1 MFARKLL
8 FLVIIF
14 GMSFSW
20 WVKVGLAQTYEETRL
35 TSNVADQTTP
45 RLYSS
50 NVIWLDWRNDAD
62 GNWVTGGGLDSKNKM
77 DVYLYDLISGTEKR
91 LTDDASLPTH
101 AEVTNGHVF
110 WLDAR
115 ADAPGLYAYSIL
127 EGTVS
132 LAATISTYSG
142 SADTAGNRLA
152 AWTDKAVYAISQLG
166 GIYYYDGATK
176 SAKKLVDAFVN
187 GLDFYDGKAV
197 WTNASIGASNV
208 YSYDIAIAQK
218 TQVTMDNSAAP
229 FDSNVSFNGNKII
242 WMAGGAQTQMKFFDT
257 FTGKVETLTV
267 APALRL
273 NPRVSGQKAVWSTFD
288 SDFGKYVA
296 DVYDFDAK
304 TIATVSQEQGLSPDV
319 DGLKVVFQSNR
330 NNNNDIYLIDLSK
343 VVAPVAPTLPV
354 EQPKN
359 APAGIVSGD
368 LIKGSM
374 AAVYYFG
381 ADGKRYVFPNNKCYN
396 TWYADFSKVK
406 KISDADLAEIE
417 IGGNVTYRPGAKMI
431 KAQSSNKV
439 YAVDKSG
446 VRRWV
451 SSTDTAKAIYGVAW
465 NKQID
470 DVPDAF
476 WVNYKAGNDIVSAG
490 DFDALAAK
498 AASPDINTDKDLK

>member
-176 SAKKLVDAFVN
+176 SAKKVVDAV
-187 GLDFYDGKAV
+187 
-197 WTNASIGASNV
+197 
-208 YSYDIAIAQK
+208 
-218 TQVTMDNSAAP
+218 
-229 FDSNVSFNGNKII
+229 
-242 WMAGGAQTQMKFFDT
+242 
-257 FTGKVETLTV
+257 
-267 APALRL
+267 
-273 NPRVSGQKAVWSTFD
+273 
-288 SDFGKYVA
+288 
-296 DVYDFDAK
+296 
-304 TIATVSQEQGLSPDV
+304 
-319 DGLKVVFQSNR
+319 
-330 NNNNDIYLIDLSK
+330 
-343 VVAPVAPTLPV
+343 
-354 EQPKN
+354 
-359 APAGIVSGD
+359 
-368 LIKGSM
+368 
-374 AAVYYFG
+374 
-381 ADGKRYVFPNNKCYN
+381 
-396 TWYADFSKVK
+396 
-406 KISDADLAEIE
+406 
-417 IGGNVTYRPGAKMI
+417 
-431 KAQSSNKV
+431 
-439 YAVDKSG
+439 
-446 VRRWV
+446 
-451 SSTDTAKAIYGVAW
+451 
-465 NKQID
+465 
-470 DVPDAF
+470 
-476 WVNYKAGNDIVSAG
+476 
-490 DFDALAAK
+490 
-498 AASPDINTDKDLK
+498 